1 MFFGEGR
8 GIGLAQGQEARQGHR
23 GSQELHE
30 DGTPHLH
37 AYVMLNAEF
46 NCTASSYWDLQGWHG
61 NYQHAKSWCKVL
73 AYIKKD
79 QDYLQEGDLDV
90 EHKARAREAHTAYL
104 GRRLQTEPLALVARD
119 HPELLL
125 NYARLRASQ
134 HAYWQDTL
142 ANDHKPGVRGIWI
155 I

>member
-1 MFFGEGR
+1 MEPGESCHRRPRFRICSRSWFLTYPKCSLGKEEALALLKAKR
-8 GIGLAQGQEARQGHR
+8 PAKGIVVAR
-23 GSQELHE
+23 ELHE

-79 QDYLQEGDLDV
+79 QDYLQEETLMSNTRPGRGRHIPPTL
-90 EHKARAREAHTAYL
+90 EGGFRQSHSLSWLETTPSCYSTTL
-104 GRRLQTEPLALVARD
+104 G
-119 HPELLL
+119 
-125 NYARLRASQ
+125 
-134 HAYWQDTL
+134 
-142 ANDHKPGVRGIWI
+142 
-155 I
+155 